1 MREIKFRAWDKE
13 LKKMAHIVSLE
24 YGVDCKLLK
33 ASCAYQLTEMEV
45 YGNDSDE
52 PSDVEIRYRRID
64 FLELMQFTGLHDK
77 NGKEIWEGD
86 IVNIDRQDS
95 FPSYNKAIIGYGD
108 NYGSFLL
115 QYTKPINPKGVL
127 AQGNSITS
135 NNGKILYGYCTGW
148 EIEVIGNIYEH
159 PEMLKEP
166 YAYNQ
171 D

>member
-1 MREIKFRAWDKE
+1 MREIRFRAWDIENKV
-13 LKKMAHIVSLE
+13 MCDVSHIFIANMVIPQTIMVSV
-24 YGVDCKLLK
+24 G
-33 ASCAYQLTEMEV
+33 SEMKHCP
-45 YGNDSDE
+45 DDA
-52 PSDVEIRYRRID
+52 I
-64 FLELMQFTGLHDK
+64 LMQFTGLHDK

-159 PEMLKEP
+159 PELL
-166 YAYNQ
+166 
-171 D
+171 

>member
-77 NGKEIWEGD
+77 NGKEIFEGD
-86 IVNIDRQDS
+86 ILKWTNH
-95 FPSYNKAIIGYGD
+95 
-108 NYGSFLL
+108 
-115 QYTKPINPKGVL
+115 TKCCNVATWDCLCEVVWESCGFYRRDILDG
-127 AQGNSITS
+127 T
-135 NNGKILYGYCTGW
+135 LYGW
-148 EIEVIGNIYEH
+148 ANIKNEQVEVIGNIYEH
-159 PEMLKEP
+159 PELLKE
-166 YAYNQ
+166 ATH